1 MVTRKT
7 TAKKITAAKMTA
19 KAKSEAA
26 QASAAGTKSAASHET
41 TESGHAVSSP
51 ASPAATSSA
60 KAETAPATKA
70 TAAETPKTAT
80 ASAQAEPAA
89 SAKAPAKTTAEA
101 KANVVASKAEP
112 AKVALAK
119 AEAPAEPKAT
129 AKTTATKTST
139 AKKTATKAAASTS
152 AAAPSTAKVAQPK
165 TDAEEAPAPKKTR
178 TRKAASETSEAK
190 ASAAKTAA
198 KSTAA
203 TKKTTSKTAS
213 KTTAKATKETKTASA
228 VAATADHSSDL
239 AQTQVKQAAAA
250 RTKARREKG
259 VLGTAPATPLVEGA
273 PSVTAAP
280 IKEFADLPPVLIA
293 AAESAPL
300 AKTGGLA
307 DVVGALPKYLKELG
321 VDARIIMPFH
331 RVIKERYASQTTH
344 LFDYNAGPEWAS
356 RFVGIDKLDLDG
368 TIYYFVDNEYYFG
381 GQIYSGDNFEGD
393 QYGFFVQAVC
403 DALPNLDFNPGIIHC
418 NDWHTALLPLKLR
431 GRAAREG
438 YWPPALL
445 LTIHNLAFQGWWGK
459 ELDAKLIGPDERRI
473 AWDLGVWN
481 MLKAGIDLADR
492 VNTVSPT
499 YANEICTPEFG
510 EGLQDD
516 LRSVRDQG
524 RLWGILN
531 GIDYDVWNPE
541 TDPCIPAHFNVAD
554 REGKLECK
562 RALLAELGL
571 DDDLDAPLIAF
582 VGRLT
587 PQKGVQLIPQIIDT
601 CVPMRAKFVILGSGQ
616 PDLEWAMRDAENRYR
631 GRVCSYIG
639 YNSDLSHRIYA
650 AADFLLMPSAF
661 EPCGISQMIAMRY
674 GTLPIVHEVGG
685 LKDTVAP
692 YNYATGEGDGF
703 SFYHFDGFDA
713 TEAVKRALDLYWNDK
728 DALDRMITTAMTK
741 DFGFARCAHLYAELY
756 RNMCS

>member
-7 TAKKITAAKMTA
+7 TAKKTTAAKMAAKAQSEAATKAEGGAESSQATTKPAATKAKTSPTTA
-19 KAKSEAA
+19 KATPAPTGT
-26 QASAAGTKSAASHET
+26 ASDA
-41 TESGHAVSSP
+41 P
-51 ASPAATSSA
+51 A
-60 KAETAPATKA
+60 KAKPTKTPAKATK
-70 TAAETPKTAT
+70 TT
-80 ASAQAEPAA
+80 ASATAG
-89 SAKAPAKTTAEA
+89 KAKTT
-101 KANVVASKAEP
+101 
-112 AKVALAK
+112 
-119 AEAPAEPKAT
+119 
-129 AKTTATKTST
+129 KTKIG
-139 AKKTATKAAASTS
+139 
-152 AAAPSTAKVAQPK
+152 
-165 TDAEEAPAPKKTR
+165 EEATPKKTR
-178 TRKAASETSEAK
+178 TRKTTDGASPKATEAKVTSAAS
-190 ASAAKTAA
+190 
-198 KSTAA
+198 
-203 TKKTTSKTAS
+203 
-213 KTTAKATKETKTASA
+213 
-228 VAATADHSSDL
+228 
-239 AQTQVKQAAAA
+239 Q
-250 RTKARREKG
+250 
-259 VLGTAPATPLVEGA
+259 
-273 PSVTAAP
+273 
-280 IKEFADLPPVLIA
+280 EFTDLPPVLIA

-307 DVVGALPKYLKELG
+307 DVVGALPKYLKDLG

-331 RVIKERYASQTTH
+331 RIIKDRYANQTTH

-356 RFVGIDKLDLDG
+356 RYVGIEKLDLDG

-381 GQIYSGDNFEGD
+381 GKIYSGDNFEGD
-393 QYGFFVQAVC
+393 QYGFFVQAIC

-431 GRAAREG
+431 ARAARQG

-459 ELDAKLIGPDERRI
+459 ELDAKLIGQDEKAI

-510 EGLQDD
+510 EGLQND

-541 TDPCIPAHFNVAD
+541 TDTCLPAHYHVNN
-554 REGKLECK
+554 REGKLDCK

-601 CVPMRAKFVILGSGQ
+601 CVPMGAKFVILGSGHA
-616 PDLEWAMRDAENRYR
+616 DLEWAMREAENRYR

-650 AADFLLMPSAF
+650 GSDFLLMPSAF

-674 GTLPIVHEVGG
+674 GSLPIVHEVGG
-685 LKDTVAP
+685 LKDTVQP
-692 YNYATGEGDGF
+692 YNYHTGEGDGF

-713 TEAVKRALDLYWNDK
+713 TEAVKRALNIYWDK
-728 DALDRMITTAMTK
+728 DTFNKMITSAMTK
-741 DFGFARCAHLYAELY
+741 DFGFARCAHMYAELY

>member
-7 TAKKITAAKMTA
+7 TAKKATAAKMTA
-19 KAKSEAA
+19 KAKSE
-26 QASAAGTKSAASHET
+26 SANT
-41 TESGHAVSSP
+41 P
-51 ASPAATSSA
+51 
-60 KAETAPATKA
+60 KAETAKETVASGHAASPTAP
-70 TAAETPKTAT
+70 TAAP
-80 ASAQAEPAA
+80 
-89 SAKAPAKTTAEA
+89 SAKPETAPAEA
-101 KANVVASKAEP
+101 KATTVK
-112 AKVALAK
+112 
-119 AEAPAEPKAT
+119 
-129 AKTTATKTST
+129 AKTTATTSKAASVKAEASAVPTPVAKTTAAKTSA
-139 AKKTATKAAASTS
+139 AKKTTTKAAASTS
-152 AAAPSTAKVAQPK
+152 VTAASTTSASTAKAAQPTTK
-165 TDAEEAPAPKKTR
+165 ADETPAPKKTR
-178 TRKAASETSEAK
+178 TRKAADEASEAK
-190 ASAAKTAA
+190 ASTSKATA
-198 KSTAA
+198 KST
-203 TKKTTSKTAS
+203 TSVKKTAS
-213 KTTAKATKETKTASA
+213 KTTAKAAKETKSAAKTTTKAASA
-228 VAATADHSSDL
+228 ATDDAASHGSAFV
-239 AQTQVKQAAAA
+239 QMQVKAAAAA
-250 RTKARREKG
+250 RAQTRREKG
-259 VLGTAPATPLVEGA
+259 VLGTAPAQPIVEGA
-273 PSVTAAP
+273 PSVTGATF
-280 IKEFADLPPVLIA
+280 KEFADLPPVLIA

-307 DVVGALPKYLKELG
+307 DVVGALPKYLKDLG
-321 VDARIIMPFH
+321 IDARIIMPFH
-331 RVIKERYASQTTH
+331 RVIKERYATQTTH

-403 DALPNLDFNPGIIHC
+403 DALPNLDFHPGIIHC

-431 GRAAREG
+431 ARAAREG

-459 ELDAKLIGPDERRI
+459 ELDAKLIGPDEKRI

-562 RALLAELGL
+562 RTLLAELGL

-587 PQKGVQLIPQIIDT
+587 PQKGVQLIPQVIDT

-616 PDLEWAMRDAENRYR
+616 ADLEWAMRDAENRYR

-685 LKDTVAP
+685 LKDTVTP
-692 YNYATGEGDGF
+692 YNYHTGEGDGF

-728 DALDRMITTAMTK
+728 DALNRMITTAMTK
-741 DFGFARCAHLYAELY
+741 DFGFARCAHMYADLY

>member
-1 MVTRKT
+1 MQV
-7 TAKKITAAKMTA
+7 
-19 KAKSEAA
+19 
-26 QASAAGTKSAASHET
+26 
-41 TESGHAVSSP
+41 
-51 ASPAATSSA
+51 
-60 KAETAPATKA
+60 
-70 TAAETPKTAT
+70 
-80 ASAQAEPAA
+80 
-89 SAKAPAKTTAEA
+89 
-101 KANVVASKAEP
+101 
-112 AKVALAK
+112 
-119 AEAPAEPKAT
+119 
-129 AKTTATKTST
+129 
-139 AKKTATKAAASTS
+139 KAAA
-152 AAAPSTAKVAQPK
+152 A
-165 TDAEEAPAPKKTR
+165 TR
-178 TRKAASETSEAK
+178 
-190 ASAAKTAA
+190 AKT
-198 KSTAA
+198 
-203 TKKTTSKTAS
+203 
-213 KTTAKATKETKTASA
+213 
-228 VAATADHSSDL
+228 
-239 AQTQVKQAAAA
+239 
-250 RTKARREKG
+250 RREKG
-259 VLGTAPATPLVEGA
+259 VLGTAPAKPIVEGA
-273 PSVTAAP
+273 PSVTGAAFQ
-280 IKEFADLPPVLIA
+280 EFADLPPVLIA

-321 VDARIIMPFH
+321 IDARIIMPFH
-331 RVIKERYASQTTH
+331 RIIKERYASQTTH

-381 GQIYSGDNFEGD
+381 GKIYSGDNFEGD

-459 ELDAKLIGPDERRI
+459 ELEAKLIGPDEKRI

-516 LRSVRDQG
+516 LRSVRNQG

-541 TDPCIPAHFNVAD
+541 NDPYIPAHFNVAD

-601 CVPMRAKFVILGSGQ
+601 CVPMRAKFVILGSGDA
-616 PDLEWAMRDAENRYR
+616 DLEWAMREAENRYR

-692 YNYATGEGDGF
+692 YNYVTGEGDGF

-713 TEAVKRALDLYWNDK
+713 TEAVKRALDLYWNDRNAF
-728 DALDRMITTAMTK
+728 DHMITTAMTK
-741 DFGFARCAHLYAELY
+741 DFGFARCAHMYAELY